1 MIINLGFVL
10 CIFLPGEESKDK
22 EEDVEKVEEGE
33 VVEKKKFTD
42 VSLILLLSM

>member
-1 MIINLGFVL
+1 MIINLGFL
-10 CIFLPGEESKDK
+10 PFFLPGKESKDK

-42 VSLILLLSM
+42 VSLFLHICF